1 MRVDD
6 VTIDSKELGHLLK
19 KIRKE
24 KCLSQ
29 EKAARELGCSVYTI
43 SKIERGVMFPGVLT
57 LYKMSSLYGFSI
69 DRVLSKVCSGEG

>member
-6 VTIDSKELGHLLK
+6 VILNSKELGHLLQ
-19 KIRKE
+19 E
-24 KCLSQ
+24 KRLGKGLSQ
-29 EKAARELGCSVYTI
+29 KRASIELGCSVYTV

-69 DRVLSKVCSGEG
+69 DRVLSEVCSSEG